1 LNRALGLAVFAGLLL
16 TASAA
21 EAVSADRPRVALSV
35 TPARLALAAPGSRRI
50 NVRNDGAE
58 QVVVDVRRRTF
69 VTRWLQI
76 SPERLLLGPGRS
88 AVLTVRA
95 KTGPGAEPGDHQVLV
110 LLTTRPQHGS
120 RVALRLRLGVRVSVR
135 MPGTIVRRLALG
147 GIRVHRSRGLRFI
160 VVPVVNRG
168 NVTVQLR
175 GHVTASLFR
184 HGDRVAR
191 LHLAA
196 RPASLA
202 PAARALL
209 ALRYA
214 GRVRGPVM
222 TVVQIR
228 MGAGVRLVERRYRLR
243 L

>member
-1 LNRALGLAVFAGLLL
+1 MNRGLGLAVFAGLLL

-21 EAVSADRPRVALSV
+21 GAVSADRPRVALSV

-50 NVRNDGAE
+50 NARNDGAE
-58 QVVVDVRRRTF
+58 QVVVDVLRRTAA
-69 VTRWLQI
+69 TRWLQI
-76 SPERLLLGPGRS
+76 SPKRLVLGPGRS

-95 KTGPGAEPGDHQVLV
+95 KAGPDAEPGDHQVLV
-110 LLTTRPQHGS
+110 LLTTRPQHAS

-135 MPGTIVRRLALG
+135 MPGRVIRRLTLG
-147 GIRVHRSRGLRFI
+147 GVRVHRRRGSRFI
-160 VVPVVNRG
+160 VVSVVNRG

-184 HGDRVAR
+184 SGDRVAR
-191 LHLAA
+191 LQFAT
-196 RPASLA
+196 RPASLV
-202 PAARALL
+202 PAARTLL

-214 GRVRGPVM
+214 GRVRGPVIA
-222 TVVQIR
+222 VVQIR
-228 MGAGVRLVERRYRLR
+228 IGPGVRLVARRYRLR